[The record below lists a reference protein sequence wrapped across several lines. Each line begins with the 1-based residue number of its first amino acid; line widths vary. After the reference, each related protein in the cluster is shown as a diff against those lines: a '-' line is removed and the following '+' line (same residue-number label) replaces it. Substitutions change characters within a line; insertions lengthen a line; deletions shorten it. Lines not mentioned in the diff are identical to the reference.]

1 MALCSQPRFLAVQIP
16 AEAAEGDKVPLSLL
30 LDIDHNM
37 NLASQML
44 LANTVKLSAE
54 IYSSDECPGWGWGV
68 APGPRGTG
76 WVGSQEEARL
86 PSQASAAALMLL
98 THKCPA
104 WPCQGGAGLG

>member
-1 MALCSQPRFLAVQIP
+1 MLQFYTVCGDHVSAFGFKHLNSFLVKRPSLCRSWWEGGPRTP

-54 IYSSDECPGWGWGV
+54 IYSSDECPGWGW
-68 APGPRGTG
+68 R
-76 WVGSQEEARL
+76 
-86 PSQASAAALMLL
+86 
-98 THKCPA
+98 
-104 WPCQGGAGLG
+104 QGGWSSVLEP